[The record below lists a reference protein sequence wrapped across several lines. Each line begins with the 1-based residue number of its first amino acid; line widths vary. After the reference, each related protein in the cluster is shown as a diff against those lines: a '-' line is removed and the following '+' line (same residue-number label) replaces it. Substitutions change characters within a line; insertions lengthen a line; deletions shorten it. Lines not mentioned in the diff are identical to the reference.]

1 MVNMR
6 FEDLVTAAPLLRAI
20 TDNGWQTPT
29 PIQQKAIPP
38 ARSGK
43 DVVGIAQTG
52 TGKTGAFLLPS
63 LEKQLDEEGLHMLI
77 LCPTRELA
85 QQVASDAREL
95 TRHTDLWVGE
105 VVGGIPLGPQ
115 IRDLRAGFDILV
127 ATPGRLLDHLE
138 RGNVNLRKLKTLVLD
153 EADRMLD
160 MGFRP
165 QIEAILAQCPRDRQT
180 LFFSATMPNGVHA
193 LALRILRD
201 PEWVEATRPATVAS
215 GVEQSI
221 YSVRPDRKPALLL
234 HLLEQEHWDQVLVFT
249 ARKTGADTL
258 VRQLER
264 AGVNVEVMHGDKDMK
279 QRRRALEGFTS
290 GRVRVLVATDVAQR
304 GLDVE
309 GISHVVNYDVPQQA
323 DDYVHRIGRTGR
335 AGALGTAVTFMTSEF
350 ALIKDIERAIGMTIP
365 RISLPGFAYE
375 SDLVEDT
382 RPAAAPARVSRSGG
396 RMGTRKVDE
405 LTPEQ
410 LKELMQVG

>member
-1 MVNMR
+1 MT
-6 FEDLVTAAPLLRAI
+6 FDELVTAEPLLRAVA
-20 TDNGWQTPT
+20 DLGWTLPT
-29 PIQQKAIPP
+29 PIQQKAIPL
-38 ARSGK
+38 ARAGR

-63 LEKQLDEEGLHMLI
+63 LEKQLDTDGLQMLI

-85 QQVASDAREL
+85 QQVAQDAREL

-105 VVGGIPLGPQ
+105 IVGGVPIGPQ
-115 IRDLRAGFDILV
+115 IRDLHAGFDVLV
-127 ATPGRLLDHLE
+127 ATPGRLLDHIE
-138 RGNVNLRKLKTLVLD
+138 RGNVKLRGLKTLVLD

-165 QIEAILAQCPRDRQT
+165 QIEAILAHCPKQRQT

-193 LALRILRD
+193 LALRILTD
-201 PEWVEATRPATVAS
+201 PEWVEATRPATVAT
-215 GVEQSI
+215 GVEQAV

-249 ARKTGADTL
+249 ARKSGADTL
-258 VRQLER
+258 VARLER
-264 AGVNVEVMHGDKDMK
+264 AGVNVEVMHGDKDMR
-279 QRRRALEGFTS
+279 QRMRALEGFAS

-309 GISHVVNYDVPQQA
+309 GISHVVNYDVPQQP

-335 AGALGTAVTFMTSEF
+335 AGAVGTAVTFMSSEL
-350 ALIKDIERAIGMTIP
+350 AQIKDIERVIGMQIP
-365 RISLPGFAYE
+365 RVSLPGFAFE
-375 SDLVEDT
+375 SDFVEDARAAT
-382 RPAAAPARVSRSGG
+382 PAARVSRSGG
-396 RMGTRKVDE
+396 RMGTRRNDE

-410 LKELMQVG
+410 LRDLLQVG

>member
-1 MVNMR
+1 MVTMK
-6 FEDLVTAAPLLRAI
+6 FEDLVTAEPLLRAVSEL
-20 TDNGWQTPT
+20 GWTQPT
-29 PIQQKAIPP
+29 PIQQKAILP
-38 ARSGK
+38 ARAGR

-63 LEKQLDEEGLHMLI
+63 LEKQLGHDGLQMLI

-85 QQVASDAREL
+85 QQVAQDAREL
-95 TRHTDLWVGE
+95 TKHTDLWVGE
-105 VVGGIPLGPQ
+105 VVGGVPMGPQ
-115 IRDLRAGFDILV
+115 IRDLRAGFDVLV

-138 RGNVNLRKLKTLVLD
+138 RGNVHMRDLKTLVLD

-165 QIEAILAQCPRDRQT
+165 QIEAILAQCPKKRQT

-193 LALRILRD
+193 LALRILQD
-201 PEWVEATRPATVAS
+201 PEWVEATRPATVAT
-215 GVEQSI
+215 GVEQAI

-249 ARKTGADTL
+249 ARKSGADTL
-258 VRQLER
+258 VAQLVR
-264 AGVNVEVMHGDKDMK
+264 AGVNVEVMHGDKDMR
-279 QRRRALEGFTS
+279 QRRRALEGFAS

-309 GISHVVNYDVPQQA
+309 GISHVVNYDVPQQP

-335 AGALGTAVTFMTSEF
+335 AGAVGTAVTFMASEY
-350 ALIKDIERAIGMTIP
+350 ALIKDIERAIDMQIP

-375 SDLVEDT
+375 SDFVEDA
-382 RPAAAPARVSRSGG
+382 RPAAVAPKVSRSGG
-396 RMGTRKVDE
+396 RMGTRKADE

-410 LKELMQVG
+410 LRELMRVG